1 MAGILLGL
9 FLLTTNL
16 SAQVR
21 RSTLS
26 GYVRDAQTGEMLV
39 GASLWLPE
47 IQNGTS
53 TNAYGFYSLTLSPG
67 SYNLQISYVGFQTR
81 TLRLDLDS
89 SRGLNFEMQPL
100 NDLQE
105 IQVVDDRISRQ
116 AREVQMSKIELTPQQ
131 IQQIPMLFGEKDLLK
146 TFQLMPGVQKGN
158 EGSSGIYVRG
168 GGPDQNLILLDE
180 ATVYNASHLFGFF
193 SVFNGNAIKNASLT
207 KGGFPARYG
216 GRLSSV
222 LDITMKDGNSRE
234 WCTEGSVGNISAN
247 FTVEGPLVKDKAS
260 MIISGRRTYF
270 DLLTAP
276 LLLSG
281 GEGLGGYYFQDLNA
295 KFNYQLDERNRL

>member
-193 SVFNGNAIKNASLT
+193 SVFNGNAIKNASSH
-207 KGGFPARYG
+207 F
-216 GRLSSV
+216 
-222 LDITMKDGNSRE
+222 
-234 WCTEGSVGNISAN
+234 
-247 FTVEGPLVKDKAS
+247 
-260 MIISGRRTYF
+260 
-270 DLLTAP
+270 
-276 LLLSG
+276 
-281 GEGLGGYYFQDLNA
+281 
-295 KFNYQLDERNRL
+295 